1 MLPDSLTAFAPI
13 AQTTTTTGSSG
24 MAIPPLFLALGI
36 GAIVV
41 MTIAWFFLKKG
52 KGGAD

>member
-1 MLPDSLTAFAPI
+1 MLPHSLTALTPLAE
-13 AQTTTTTGSSG
+13 TTTTTSSG

-41 MTIAWFFLKKG
+41 MTLAWFYLKQNT
-52 KGGAD
+52 GGGSD

>member
-1 MLPDSLTAFAPI
+1 MLPDSFTALAPI
-13 AQTTTTTGSSG
+13 AQTTTTTSSSG

-41 MTIAWFFLKKG
+41 MTLAWFYLKKG
-52 KGGAD
+52 KGGSD